1 MIPEN
6 LRYTKDHEWV
16 AMKDGAA
23 VVGITHYAQ
32 EKLGDITYVEL
43 PETDCDVGQHDEIC
57 TVESIKA
64 VGDIYAPI
72 AGKVADVNGELDDC
86 PELVNEDPYGKGW
99 IYKLQDVDE
108 SQLDGLLTPE
118 QYAAHVKEMED
129 AS

>member
-72 AGKVADVNGELDDC
+72 AGKVADVNGELDAC

-99 IYKLQDVDE
+99 IYKLQNTDE